1 MTVQDLLR
9 DVSKKTKI
17 EYNQVDNTVKKMVA
31 VMNDGEYSTVGKI
44 TKMLRSLKKKKDVIK
59 ISKQT
64 TEETGYPYEEV
75 FPVVEYM
82 LDIMKKT
89 LSTGG
94 IPAIMKMVKEMKENK
109 KLEKKQKKS
118 D

>member
-1 MTVQDLLR
+1 MTVQDLLK
-9 DVSKKTKI
+9 DVSRKTKI
-17 EYNQVDNTVKKMVA
+17 EYDQVDNTVKTMVA
-31 VMNDGEYSTVGKI
+31 VMNDGDYSTVGKI
-44 TKMLRSLKKKKDVIK
+44 TKMLRSLKKKKDIIK

-64 TEETGYPYEEV
+64 AEETGYLYEEV

-82 LDIMKKT
+82 LGIMKKT

-109 KLEKKQKKS
+109 KLEKQKNKT